1 MIDYQKNIKKREL
14 TIYDKIDPAD
24 RELYIPT
31 KELEKILRKELIGF
45 SVEGLKNRTRS
56 KVIKMEICKSLG
68 YKIPKSFKKTRP
80 RFLGQNFDVYGQKKG
95 NVQIWNEDISPER
108 RYVFTKIG
116 EDGII
121 SSIKVITGEELAVY
135 DRTRKLTQKYQARMK
150 RGIESFCSERDTKKV
165 RQWTG
170 NEVKS
175 LNKTSPLSLPEE
187 GKMLSIQEIY
197 SRLFPLTGEKI
208 NYIDADQER
217 NRGAELHK
225 KICERLGYST
235 YEDDGQY
242 PDITNQLLEIKLQ
255 TSATI
260 DLGLHS
266 PTDDVCAVQ
275 TDEVEFKC
283 RDIRYAIF
291 KGKVQEGK
299 VLLTE
304 LYVVTGKDFEN
315 YFPLFKNVN
324 KKIQIPV
331 PSNFFD

>member
-1 MIDYQKNIKKREL
+1 MIDYQKNIKEKEL
-14 TIYDKIDPAD
+14 TIYDEINPED
-24 RELYIPT
+24 RGLYIPT
-31 KELEKILRKELIGF
+31 KELEEILKKELIGF

-56 KVIKMEICKSLG
+56 KVIKTEICKALG
-68 YKIPKSFKKTRP
+68 YQVPKSFKKTRP
-80 RFLGQNFDVYGQKKG
+80 RFLGQNFDVYGQKNG

-116 EDGII
+116 KDEMI
-121 SSIKVITGEELAVY
+121 SSVKVITGEKLATY
-135 DRTRKLTQKYQARMK
+135 DRTGKLTQKYQARIK
-150 RGIESFCSERDTKKV
+150 QNVESFCSEKDTKKV
-165 RQWTG
+165 RRWTG
-170 NEVKS
+170 KEIKS
-175 LNKTSPLSLPEE
+175 LNTTSPISLPEE
-187 GKMLSIQEIY
+187 GKILSIGEIY
-197 SRLFPLTGEKI
+197 SRLLPLVGEKI

-225 KICERLGYST
+225 RICERLGYNT
-235 YEDDGQY
+235 YEDNGQY

-266 PTDDVCAVQ
+266 PTDDVCAVR

-291 KGKVQEGK
+291 KGKVQEEK

-304 LYVVTGKDFEN
+304 LYIVTGKDFEN

-331 PSNFFD
+331 PSDFFD